1 MTGQGRRGPR
11 RPVADGKP
19 VGLTF
24 GLLAR
29 KEEEVKMK
37 VIQKVLVVN
46 CGSSSLK
53 FQLFDMKGEQMLCK
67 GLVERIGIDGS
78 RLVYTKTGCEKV
90 VREIAMKNHV
100 EAIQQVM
107 AVLTDPEIGVIKSLK
122 ELDAIGHR
130 VVHGGDKFSV
140 PAKITAAA
148 KKLIQKCV
156 PLAPLHNPANLQG
169 IEACEKAAKGVPNV
183 GVFDTAFH
191 QTMPGCAYEYALPR
205 AVSRKYGIRK
215 YGFHGTSHK
224 FITLAAAEWLKK
236 PVKKVNLV
244 TCHLGNGSSLAA
256 VKNGECLDTTMGLT
270 PLDGMIMGTRSG
282 TVDPGVLFFLGKQGY
297 TLEQLDKLL
306 NKESGFQG
314 MTGAFGGDTRDVVA
328 KANKKDIDAVEAM
341 EAFGHRA
348 ALFVG
353 GYNTLIGGADAIVM
367 AGGIGENAADLRE
380 QIVKRLGALGVKLD
394 KKANKAMFGGKSGLI
409 STKDS
414 KIPVIVIPTNEE
426 LMIARETVAVL
437 SK

>member
-1 MTGQGRRGPR
+1 
-11 RPVADGKP
+11 
-19 VGLTF
+19 
-24 GLLAR
+24 
-29 KEEEVKMK
+29 MK
-37 VIQKVLVVN
+37 KKTSAVTKVLVVN

-67 GLVERIGIDGS
+67 GLVERIGIAGS
-78 RLVYTKTGCEKV
+78 RLVYTKTGCEKII
-90 VREIAMKNHV
+90 REVPMKNHV
-100 EAIQQVM
+100 EAIAQVM
-107 AVLTDPEIGVIKSLK
+107 AVLTDEKVGVIKSLT

-130 VVHGGDKFSV
+130 VVHGGDKFSA
-140 PAKITAAA
+140 PARINAVA

-205 AVSRKYGIRK
+205 KITRKYGLRK

-224 FITLAAAEWLKK
+224 FLTQAAAAWLKK
-236 PVKKVNLV
+236 PLKKVNLV
-244 TCHLGNGSSLAA
+244 TCHLGNGSSIAA
-256 VKNGECLDTTMGLT
+256 VKNGECIDTTMGLT
-270 PLDGMIMGTRSG
+270 PLDGLIMGTRCG
-282 TVDPGVLFFLGKQGY
+282 RVDPGVIFFLAKQGM
-297 TLEQLDKLL
+297 TIEQIDKLL

-314 MTGAFGGDTRDVVA
+314 LAGAQGGDSRDVVA
-328 KANKKDIDAVEAM
+328 KAEAGDLDAIEAL

-348 ALFVG
+348 AIYIG
-353 GYNTLIGGADAIVM
+353 GYNTLVGGADAIVM
-367 AGGIGENAADLRE
+367 AGGIGENAAELRE

-394 KKANKAMFGGKSGLI
+394 KKANMKIRFGASGVI

-414 KIPVIVIPTNEE
+414 KIPVVVIPTNEE